1 MNELNVLYATDSN
14 YSQHAAASIYSL
26 LRYNSCFDKINIY
39 LIDDNISDECKE
51 KFNTLIKDFPLAEII
66 FYPFKELSKNLQ
78 LNDKT
83 GYAQVGYARLFLSKI
98 CDKDKILYID
108 CDTIING
115 SLKELWETEMEDYII
130 AGVQDNPALHSLT
143 TVGMTRNHRYINGG
157 VLLINLKKWREEKAE
172 ERILKMIKDYNGFV
186 PHHDQGIINGVFK
199 DEIKIL
205 HPKFNTMSQFFD
217 TKSNQIKSLYD
228 IENYY
233 TQEELDEAV
242 KNPVIIHYITKFYN
256 RPWFKSCTHPLKD
269 LYIENLEKTPFE
281 VKLFDGELKKNVKLR
296 KFVFN
301 HFPFF
306 VYSLCE
312 RILNIKR
319 EKNLNKKQF

>member
-26 LRYNSCFDKINIY
+26 LKNNSCFEKINIY
-39 LIDDNISDECKE
+39 IIDDNISDECKE
-51 KFNTLIKDFPLAEII
+51 KFYILSKEFPISQII
-66 FYPFKELSKNLQ
+66 FYPFKELSKNLK

-108 CDTIING
+108 CDTIVNG
-115 SLKELWETEMEDYII
+115 SLKELWETEMEDYIV
-130 AGVQDNPALHSLT
+130 AGVQDNPAFHSLEM
-143 TVGMTRNHRYINGG
+143 VGMTRKHRYINGG
-157 VLLINLKKWREEKAE
+157 VLLINLKKWREENAE
-172 ERILKMIKDYNGFV
+172 ERILQMIKDYNGFV

-217 TKSNQIKSLYD
+217 TKANQIKSLYD

-233 TQEELDEAV
+233 TQAELDEAV
-242 KNPVIIHYITKFYN
+242 KNPAIIHYITKFYN

-269 LYIENLEKTPFE
+269 LYIENLKKTPFE
-281 VKLFDGELKKNVKLR
+281 VKLFDGELNKKIKIR
-296 KFVFN
+296 KFIFN

-312 RILNIKR
+312 KTLNIKR
-319 EKNLNKKQF
+319 RKNVNTRHF